1 MPTHDTGVWLTDDG
15 EVVYEQ
21 PKGGSTVLIAKG
33 GEVSAADKQRLAA
46 YGLEDVNLPAEDDA
60 DEAPAEEPAEDEPE
74 TVKSEDVKPAKK
86 PAKRARKSST

>member
-1 MPTHDTGVWLTDDG
+1 MPIHETGVWLTDDG

-46 YGLEDVNLPAEDDA
+46 YGLDDVNLPAEDVD
-60 DEAPAEEPAEDEPE
+60 DKPAEEPEA
-74 TVKSEDVKPAKK
+74 VKSEDVQPAKK
-86 PAKRARKSST
+86 APAKKAAKSK